1 MLRLRTFGGL
11 TIESDGIRVAEL
23 NEQRK
28 ALALL
33 AVLARSGEAGIGREK
48 LMALL
53 WPDSDMDRGRNALK
67 QMLHGIRRQLD
78 APDAVTGTSEL
89 SLNRSILS
97 SDVAE
102 FADAIARGDLE
113 ESVSLYRGPF
123 LDAVHIERAP
133 EFSRWQDVERASLTQ
148 SHLEALERLARAA
161 DESGRRDEAVNWWRQ
176 LSAADPLQ
184 SRGAIGLMRSLDAA
198 GDRAG
203 ALRVAEQ
210 HQALLREELD
220 AKPDADVAALAER
233 LRSTS
238 VSFPRQEP
246 AVVPRPVAQRASLNL
261 EAPGIEKRSPRTF
274 VIAGVLA
281 VVVLALVVL
290 AVAVMLVPRGGDEA
304 GAPPSGNRIVVAM
317 FANQTGDSTLDPLR
331 LLAADWMTRAI
342 ARTPSVDVLYP
353 GVLYTQ
359 GQLAGGL
366 PALPMDLARNNG
378 AHLAIAGNY
387 YEARDTLYFSA
398 SLIDVGTGKVL
409 RVLDPVAGTRSSPLA
424 AIEELR
430 KRTSVAI
437 ESMLDARVSE
447 FVSPASRLPPLDAYR
462 EFITAEDLHWR
473 GEVVPAL
480 EYFARALELD
490 SSFMLAAARMIATA
504 AQAGMCDMV
513 DSLNLEF
520 SGRLDQLSPIERP
533 TFGRAVARCDG
544 DWEAATRHDR
554 GRTMLQPNSPILQW
568 LLATSL
574 RQANRPAEAL
584 AIMSTLDP
592 ARDIGWLT
600 PPRRLFYWRELGSA
614 QHAIGDFKGERK
626 TADGI
631 ARDNPNQPAALYFR
645 ARSYAGA
652 NNPRAALAVLE
663 EFESLEA
670 RASVGDSTGL
680 PVVRVTSAG
689 WTMYNISEELLAHG
703 HRPEAVAAARRAMQ
717 WLERRSGTERN
728 TPSHRL
734 LQARALEMTGDYDGA
749 ESIVFE
755 LLRGDSQH
763 LAYRG
768 LAGVLAARRGNV
780 ARAAGIAASLAT
792 GQLGDRSERARVLAR
807 AQIAAVMGKS
817 AEAVS
822 LLQSIPHRAHPD
834 DVQLFHSDPAFYG
847 LRDNAEFKAFI
858 RPRG

>member
-11 TIESDGIRVAEL
+11 TLESDGIRVAEL

-53 WPDSDMDRGRNALK
+53 WPDSDVDRARNALK

-78 APDAVTGTSEL
+78 APDVVTGTSEL
-89 SLNRSILS
+89 SLNRGILS

-113 ESVSLYRGPF
+113 EAVSLYRGPF
-123 LDAVHIERAP
+123 LDAIHIERAP

-184 SRGAIGLMRSLDAA
+184 SRGAIGLMRSLEAA

-203 ALRVAEQ
+203 ALRVAGH
-210 HQALLREELD
+210 HQVLLREELD

-238 VSFPRQEP
+238 ASFPRQEP
-246 AVVPRPVAQRASLNL
+246 AVVPRPVAAPASVNL
-261 EAPGIEKRSPRTF
+261 VVPAIEKRSPRRF
-274 VIAGVLA
+274 LIAGVLA
-281 VVVLALVVL
+281 VAVLA
-290 AVAVMLVPRGGDEA
+290 AAVMFPRGGDK
-304 GAPPSGNRIVVAM
+304 GAAPSSGNRIVVAM
-317 FANQTGDSTLDPLR
+317 FANQTGDSTLDALR

-359 GQLAGGL
+359 GQVAGGL

-409 RVLDPVAGTRSSPLA
+409 RVLDPVAGTRSSPLT

-437 ESMLDARVSE
+437 ESMLDSRVSE
-447 FVSPASRLPPLDAYR
+447 FVSPDSRLPRLDAYR

-480 EYFARALELD
+480 PYFARALELD

-554 GRTMLQPNSPILQW
+554 GRAMLQPKSPILQW

-631 ARDNPNQPAALYFR
+631 ARDNPSQPAALYFR

-663 EFESLEA
+663 EFNSLEA
-670 RASVGDSTGL
+670 RTSVGDSTGL
-680 PVVRVTSAG
+680 PVVRVVSAG
-689 WTMYNISEELLAHG
+689 WTMHNISQELLAHG
-703 HRPEAVAAARRAMQ
+703 HRPEAVAAAQRAMQ
-717 WLERRSGTERN
+717 WLASRPIGERN
-728 TPSHRL
+728 TLSHRL

-749 ESIVFE
+749 EIIVSE
-755 LLRGDSQH
+755 LLRGDPQSVP
-763 LAYRG
+763 YRG
-768 LAGVLAARRGNV
+768 LAGVLAARRGNM
-780 ARAAGIAASLAT
+780 ANADQIAASLAA
-792 GQLGDRSERARVLAR
+792 GQRGDRSERARMLAR

-847 LRDNAEFKAFI
+847 LRDNAKFKAFV